1 MLITS
6 FGCLGG
12 LGGGDSEFGDFDFDR
27 YAQNMSLTQVKTTL
41 MSFVL
46 LLGLLVFPSPA
57 SAEVFDTIT
66 TPGDGWDVTFIR
78 RIRTTGSLRIT
89 ETPSLGASTGSILM
103 VLVRLSRVMA
113 ASTATPPWAFPPRES
128 VKPRRCG

>member
-12 LGGGDSEFGDFDFDR
+12 LGGGDSEFGDFDFGR
-27 YAQNMSLTQVKTTL
+27 YPQNMSLTQVKTTL

-57 SAEVFDTIT
+57 SAEVSDTIT
-66 TPGDGWDVTFIR
+66 TPGDGWDVTFHP
-78 RIRTTGSLRIT
+78 TNQNYASLHIT
-89 ETPSLGASTGSILM
+89 ATAPLGASTGSILM
-103 VLVRLSRVMA
+103 GLARLSRVMA
-113 ASTATPPWAFPPRES
+113 VLTAATRWTSEAGLGRGPRY
-128 VKPRRCG
+128 G